1 VQIHLEPAPANER
14 LAVLAG
20 HPIHNEPEVPIM
32 INYQKQIGDLN
43 KLKDDLFTANLP
55 DESQLCADAIKTI
68 NHLLLSVEVEKQI
81 VVSLSKTIR
90 TLIMDVEAKAQLSLQ
105 AAKDARR
112 MASALSDTVEHAKQ
126 KVVSLHDTKKGD
138 AL

>member
-1 VQIHLEPAPANER
+1 
-14 LAVLAG
+14 
-20 HPIHNEPEVPIM
+20 M

-68 NHLLLSVEVEKQI
+68 NHLLLAVELEKQI
-81 VVSLSKTIR
+81 VVSLSKTIG
-90 TLIMDVEAKAQLSLQ
+90 TLIVDVEAKAAAGLH
-105 AAKDARR
+105 AAK
-112 MASALSDTVEHAKQ
+112 ASRQLATALTDTVEHAKQ
-126 KVVSLHDTKKGD
+126 KVVSLYDTKTGD